1 MICRVC
7 SGNNL
12 ELFLDLGDQPHCDS
26 LLRPEDLSRPEPCY
40 PLQACICRDCTAVQ
54 INYTVPKETMF
65 GEYLYVSG
73 TTQTL
78 RQHFQESTDRLV
90 NRLGLKTGDLVVDIG
105 SNDGTWLACYGKLG
119 LRVLGVDGAQ
129 NLATMANARGIETW
143 ARFFNSEV
151 AHDIIK
157 AKGQAKLVT
166 AAGVF
171 FHLEELHSVTAG
183 IADLLDRHGVFC
195 VQSIYLG
202 AMLEQNQFD
211 QFYHE
216 HLTYWTVKSLD
227 RLFALHGLEIFH
239 AHRLAIHGGSLELLV
254 ARKGARAVDASV
266 DQFRAEEKAR
276 GYDKIETYRNF
287 ATKVWQIGDELKSIL
302 QRYRAAGKR
311 LQAFGAP
318 AKGAT
323 LLNSFKISPEII
335 ECAVEVN
342 PLKIGKYIPGCRIPI
357 VDEAKTEKPDAY
369 LLLAWNFLREFLAK
383 KKDYIEAG
391 GEFILPI
398 PRPIVINKANYRHF
412 ADGGELPGSGSEGA
426 ISQ

>member
-7 SGNNL
+7 SGKNL

-26 LLRPEDLSRPEPCY
+26 LLRPEDLSRQEPNY
-40 PLQACICRDCTAVQ
+40 PLQACFCRDCTAVQ

-78 RQHFQESTDRLV
+78 RRHFQESADRLV
-90 NRLGLKTGDLVVDIG
+90 SRLGLKAGDLVVDIG
-105 SNDGTWLACYGKLG
+105 SNDGTWLACYGKHG

-129 NLATMANARGIETW
+129 NLAAMANARGIETW

-151 AHDIIK
+151 AREIIA
-157 AKGQAKLVT
+157 AKGHAKLVT

-183 IADLLDRHGVFC
+183 IADLLDQDGVFC
-195 VQSIYLG
+195 VQAIYLG
-202 AMLEQNQFD
+202 AMLEQTQFD

-239 AHRLAIHGGSLELLV
+239 ADRLPIHGGSLELLV

-266 DQFRAEEKAR
+266 DKLRAEEKAR
-276 GYDKIETYRNF
+276 GYDQIETYRNF
-287 ATKVWQIGDELKSIL
+287 AARVWQIGEELMSIL
-302 QRYRAAGKR
+302 QQYRAAGKTAASLR
-311 LQAFGAP
+311 RA
-318 AKGAT
+318 
-323 LLNSFKISPEII
+323 
-335 ECAVEVN
+335 
-342 PLKIGKYIPGCRIPI
+342 GKRRHAAQFFQDFPGDHRM
-357 VDEAKTEKPDAY
+357 
-369 LLLAWNFLREFLAK
+369 R
-383 KKDYIEAG
+383 
-391 GEFILPI
+391 
-398 PRPIVINKANYRHF
+398 R
-412 ADGGELPGSGSEGA
+412 GSEPPEDRQVHPGLPHSDRGRGQDA
-426 ISQ
+426 SRRTPTCFWRGISFGNSWPGRRTISKPAASSSCRFPGRW

>member
-7 SGNNL
+7 SGKNL

-26 LLRPEDLSRPEPCY
+26 LLRPEDLTRQEPRY
-40 PLQACICRDCTAVQ
+40 PLQACFCRDCTAVQ

-78 RQHFQESTDRLV
+78 RKHFQESADRLV
-90 NRLGLKTGDLVVDIG
+90 SRLGLKAGDLVVDVG
-105 SNDGTWLACYGKLG
+105 SNDGTWLACYGKSG

-129 NLATMANARGIETW
+129 NLAAMANARGIETW
-143 ARFFNSEV
+143 ARFFNSE
-151 AHDIIK
+151 AAREIIA
-157 AKGQAKLVT
+157 AKGHAKLVT

-183 IADLLDRHGVFC
+183 IADLLDKDGVFC
-195 VQSIYLG
+195 VQAIYLG

-239 AHRLAIHGGSLELLV
+239 ADRLAIHGGSLELLV

-266 DQFRAEEKAR
+266 DKLRAEEKAS
-276 GYDKIETYRNF
+276 GCDKIETYRNF
-287 ATKVWQIGDELKSIL
+287 AARVWQIGEELMSIL
-302 QRYRAAGKR
+302 KRYRAAGKR

-342 PLKIGKYIPGCRIPI
+342 PLKVGKYIPGCRIPI

-369 LLLAWNFLREFLAK
+369 LLLAWNFLREFLAR

-391 GEFILPI
+391 GEFIVPI
-398 PRPIVINKANYRHF
+398 PRPLVINKANYGRF
-412 ADGGELPGSGSEGA
+412 T
-426 ISQ
+426 

>member
-7 SGNNL
+7 SGKNL
-12 ELFLDLGDQPHCDS
+12 ELFLNLGDQPHCDS
-26 LLRPEDLSRPEPCY
+26 LLRPEDLARKEPCY
-40 PLQACICRDCTAVQ
+40 PLQACFCHDCTAVQ
-54 INYTVPKETMF
+54 INYTAPKETMF

-78 RQHFQESTDRLV
+78 RRHFQESADRLV
-90 NRLGLKTGDLVVDIG
+90 SRLSLKAGDLVVDVG
-105 SNDGTWLACYGKLG
+105 SNDGTWLACYGQYD

-129 NLATMANARGIETW
+129 NLAAMANARGIETW
-143 ARFFNSEV
+143 PRFFDAATARE
-151 AHDIIK
+151 IIA
-157 AKGQAKLVT
+157 AKGHAKLVS

-183 IADLLDRHGVFC
+183 IADLLDKDGVFC
-195 VQSIYLG
+195 VQAIYL
-202 AMLEQNQFD
+202 ATMLEQNQFD

-239 AHRLAIHGGSLELLV
+239 ADRLAIHGGSLELLV
-254 ARKGARAVDASV
+254 ARKGRRAVDTSV
-266 DQFRAEEKAR
+266 DKLRAEEKAI
-276 GYDKIETYRNF
+276 GCDKIETYRNF
-287 ATKVWQIGDELKSIL
+287 AVRVWQIGEELTSIL
-302 QRYRAAGKR
+302 KRYRTEGKR

-323 LLNSFKISPEII
+323 LLNSFKITPQII

-357 VDEAKTEKPDAY
+357 VDEAQTQKPAAY
-369 LLLAWNFLREFLAK
+369 LLLAWNFLREFLAR
-383 KKDYIEAG
+383 KKDYVEAG
-391 GEFILPI
+391 GEFIVPI
-398 PRPIVINKANYRHF
+398 PRPLVINKANYGRF
-412 ADGGELPGSGSEGA
+412 AD
-426 ISQ
+426 